1 MQNNRGISPNM
12 VYVHNVYDG
21 ISDTVATASEK
32 VIECAG
38 AKGISLSITA
48 DNNAGSRA
56 MKLTVDVSND
66 GTNYTTYNMLIDN
79 VTDSNSESLTRVD
92 SKTRNA
98 DGTDIVW
105 FTPETLRA
113 ITHIKVKAERTTAGS
128 AGTFDINACIVF

>member
-1 MQNNRGISPNM
+1 MSNRGITSNLM
-12 VYVHNVYDG
+12 YIHNVYDG

-48 DNNAGSRA
+48 DDNAGSRA
-56 MKLTVDVSND
+56 IKMEVDVSND

-79 VTDSNSESLTRVD
+79 VANDNSETLTRVA

-105 FTPETLRA
+105 FTPETLRG

-128 AGTFDINACIVF
+128 AGTFDINACVVF

>member
-1 MQNNRGISPNM
+1 MSNRGITSNLK
-12 VYVHNVYDG
+12 YIHNVYDG

-48 DNNAGSRA
+48 DDNSGSRA
-56 MKLTVDVSND
+56 IKMEVDVSND

-79 VTDSNSESLTRVD
+79 VANDNSETLTRVA

-105 FTPETLRA
+105 FTPETLGG
-113 ITHIKVKAERTTAGS
+113 ITHFKVKAERTTAGS
-128 AGTFDINACIVF
+128 AGTFDINACVIF